1 MTPAERTL
9 FVCVRDRHG
18 KGASCAGSGSRAL
31 LKEMRAML
39 QREGI
44 AEEEL
49 LPRACGC
56 LGLCKQGPVMVAGV
70 GRKPPKVKKKG
81 KGVFTRVAADE
92 ARDVLRA
99 VLVGKT

>member
-1 MTPAERTL
+1 MSAAERTL

-18 KGASCAGSGSRAL
+18 KGASCAGSGSLAL
-31 LKEMRAML
+31 LKKMRAML
-39 QREGI
+39 ECEGI
-44 AEEEL
+44 AEKEL

-81 KGVFTRVAADE
+81 KGVFTRVDTDE
-92 ARDVLRA
+92 ARDVLRK
-99 VLVGKT
+99 VLQGKS